1 MNQRSDIGKTLH
13 IVGLAVVILFVL
25 SFIDFS
31 KITGGTL
38 KNYGLFGDIMAKTQS
53 DAEIDDDNGSMVS
66 DIDPE
71 LLKAMAEEES
81 NEAEEQKPNDDKPRN
96 VEPTAVPEEASIAQ
110 EETTNSPQTVELPE
124 IKPNKSG
131 ETVLIEDYSGN
142 GLQNFRN
149 SLYSDGI
156 TRVAVVGDS
165 YIEGDIFTQNLRE
178 RLQSEYGGSGVGYV
192 NMYSEFPGFR
202 RSIKQSG
209 SGWTERS
216 AAKSHKNRYIS
227 LSERYY
233 VITSA
238 GEGATSKY
246 KGVSALEH
254 LDEWN
259 KSMFLFVAPTG
270 VVIQAKTNGEYQT
283 YEYEASPY
291 VQSLEVDG
299 ATSQFDLKV
308 SGDSLVALGVWLD
321 SGSGVSVDC
330 MSSRGYSGIT
340 LSSVNV
346 NLCQQMSKMVDYDL
360 IILEFGINAMS
371 ARQTNYSVY
380 SSRMAKSIDRIKEC
394 YPNADIILMGIGDR
408 GEKQGSEVHSMATAP
423 HMISAQRDAARKA
436 QVLFWDT
443 REAMGGNDAIVTWSR
458 MGYANKDYI
467 HLTHKGGGVLAEKF
481 FESLQLAIQQ

>member
-96 VEPTAVPEEASIAQ
+96 VEPTAAPEEASIAQ